1 MLCRFDVLRLG
12 ALVAAATQNDDR
24 VYPLLKIDAVAGAI
38 LDAQFADTIAN
49 RLGVAGV
56 PLSQP
61 IQSRGDHRTRTMVL
75 EPQAPLSE
83 RLRLLQFELS

>member
-1 MLCRFDVLRLG
+1 
-12 ALVAAATQNDDR
+12 
-24 VYPLLKIDAVAGAI
+24 